1 MSSGTIARVFVL
13 ACLLSSGQAIAMDCL
28 ALSGIA
34 ERDACIRLELRR
46 SDSELNARYGELLSL
61 LGSDARPLRD
71 SQLQWL
77 HMRDTRCGTRSMR
90 IERETWLRALERKPR
105 TANCV
110 IRSTRAR
117 SAELASYVTTIREA
131 RAQSGLDART
141 ALERG
146 QGRPVHQAFSAQSR
160 STGRWYFEVDL
171 KLGEMAKSVD
181 AFVFTGVTA
190 DVGNFGRI
198 VGVLPAGQG
207 LGIVLLPGDLHIGVA
222 VDLDAGKLY
231 FRDRVVPGT
240 GDAWPRGRPGSR
252 EGIDLPRGVAYR
264 AALLSSVRLE
274 RFVAEGLVRVNF
286 GQQPFAGPVPD
297 GYLPFGDPAARPT
310 RFSRAMSILPIESY
324 AASAGDSG
332 RRSP

>member
-1 MSSGTIARVFVL
+1 MSSGTIARVLVL

-131 RAQSGLDART
+131 RAQSGL
-141 ALERG
+141 E
-146 QGRPVHQAFSAQSR
+146 
-160 STGRWYFEVDL
+160 
-171 KLGEMAKSVD
+171 
-181 AFVFTGVTA
+181 
-190 DVGNFGRI
+190 
-198 VGVLPAGQG
+198 
-207 LGIVLLPGDLHIGVA
+207 
-222 VDLDAGKLY
+222 
-231 FRDRVVPGT
+231 
-240 GDAWPRGRPGSR
+240 
-252 EGIDLPRGVAYR
+252 R
-264 AALLSSVRLE
+264 AA
-274 RFVAEGLVRVNF
+274 
-286 GQQPFAGPVPD
+286 QC
-297 GYLPFGDPAARPT
+297 
-310 RFSRAMSILPIESY
+310 
-324 AASAGDSG
+324 
-332 RRSP
+332 